1 MADNDYL
8 LPGLIDLHAH
18 YRVSF
23 QNLAHDD
30 TVAMPK
36 IFLANGVTAIFPA
49 GEIDPF
55 KMKDLREQIDR
66 GERPGPR
73 ILSTGPYYGAS
84 APD

>member
-1 MADNDYL
+1 
-8 LPGLIDLHAH
+8 
-18 YRVSF
+18 
-23 QNLAHDD
+23 
-30 TVAMPK
+30 MPK